1 MSSSLFASD
10 LETAKE
16 NVLPIKKG
24 RDVAGLQGKKRGF
37 VPCCD
42 VVFALNSVGLL
53 YLRMIESESNLLAPR
68 ILNSNFFFFSKKFK
82 SSRKG

>member
-24 RDVAGLQGKKRGF
+24 RDVAGLLRKKKKSFGPF
-37 VPCCD
+37 V
-42 VVFALNSVGLL
+42 ATL
-53 YLRMIESESNLLAPR
+53 
-68 ILNSNFFFFSKKFK
+68 FSH
-82 SSRKG
+82 